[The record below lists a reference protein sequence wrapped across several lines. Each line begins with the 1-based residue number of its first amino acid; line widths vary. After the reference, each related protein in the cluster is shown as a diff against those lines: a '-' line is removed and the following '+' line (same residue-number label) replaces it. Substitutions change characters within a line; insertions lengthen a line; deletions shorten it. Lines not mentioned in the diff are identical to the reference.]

1 MSIYSDMYL
10 ELQMNGESE
19 EDAAE
24 LVDLA
29 LCEDYERRR
38 LKRQPTHEE
47 VRNSYQ
53 RMSGAPQS

>member
-10 ELQMNGESE
+10 ELQMNGESN

-29 LCEDYERRR
+29 MCADLERRR
-38 LKRQPTHEE
+38 LRREPTEKE

-53 RMSGAPQS
+53 RLRGAPQS

>member
-38 LKRQPTHEE
+38 LKREPTFEE
-47 VRNSYQ
+47 IRRRYQ
-53 RMSGAPQS
+53 QLQ